1 MFKKMF
7 ISMITMT
14 ILIAGGFIYYFQQS
28 VGETFVRMDSRTKII
43 ENTFENEE
51 YFYFLSDEEIDK
63 AIEKGMTSTKLI
75 EDYLLENAEEDISLD
90 VAFAYIETPYL
101 TAIKESR
108 KIFDHF
114 GRRPVPKE
122 IKQELADQYLPIHI
136 RFFENRGY
144 VYDIRFI
151 QGEIEIEPYNIIT
164 YGSGS
169 MKTMYMKVEDV
180 DFSQTATVITEDKIN
195 SSVYSEFKVNFNDFV
210 D

>member
-1 MFKKMF
+1 
-7 ISMITMT
+7 MT

-28 VGETFVRMDSRTKII
+28 AGETFVRIDSRTKTI

-51 YFYFLSDEEIDK
+51 YFYFLSDEEIGK

-75 EDYLLENAEEDISLD
+75 EDYLLENAEEEISLD

-114 GRRPVPKE
+114 GRRPVPNE

-136 RFFENRGY
+136 RFYENRGY

-151 QGEIEIEPYNIIT
+151 QGESEIEPYNMIT

-169 MKTMYMKVEDV
+169 MKTVHMKVEDI
-180 DFSQTATVITEDKIN
+180 DFSQTATVITEDKIDP
-195 SSVYSEFKVNFNDFV
+195 SVYSEFKVNFNDFV